1 MKIIQLLSTL
11 LAIMLLS
18 ACDLFAP
25 KPPDIAFAEYD
36 EPYASK
42 MSLARIEHELPLSA
56 EDRMKITPENLAAL
70 SQEQVDQIY
79 ARLTA
84 GPIPDGAFDGSLFFP
99 KGSSGKSRL
108 VEIIKG
114 DKKGLRVKL
123 RGMVLKRKM
132 RKLEAL
138 GHVLWKGKVFYKD
151 ERVLRNRIEDL
162 AVLKPLIDGS
172 ILDIPKIKVDHKD
185 AWLMFPAKLYCG
197 QSLLD
202 GRRESI
208 IIDYAFT
215 DEIEGYRQR
224 PDYLAGRNAFQVRD
238 EIRMVRPG
246 FYIGRAYL
254 QRFFVLNFTLYNK
267 EIAKKSKD
275 DFLKTGTVA
284 EDCWSGEQQHLLTVQ
299 R

>member
-1 MKIIQLLSTL
+1 MKIIQLLSISL
-11 LAIMLLS
+11 VIILLS
-18 ACDLFAP
+18 ACGFFKP
-25 KPPDIAFAEYD
+25 PPPDIAFAEYD

-42 MSLARIEHELPLSA
+42 MSLARVEHEYPLSI
-56 EDRMKITPENLAAL
+56 EDRMEITPENLAVL

-84 GPIPDGAFDGSLFFP
+84 GPIPDGAFEGGLFFP

-108 VEIIKG
+108 VEVIKG
-114 DKKGLRVKL
+114 DKEGLKVKL
-123 RGMVLKRKM
+123 RGLVVKRKM
-132 RKLEAL
+132 RKIEAL

-162 AVLKPLIDGS
+162 AALKPLIDGS
-172 ILDIPKIKVDHKD
+172 ILDIPKINVDHKD

-267 EIAKKSKD
+267 KIAKQSKD
-275 DFLKTGTVA
+275 NFLKKSAVT
-284 EDCWSGEQQHLLTVQ
+284 EDCWSGEQQRLLTVQ